1 MSQQQSSKHGPAID
15 DALQNDR
22 RQSSAGTR
30 HEGRPED
37 DPVGGNTTEDVRVE
51 VARFLGPAA
60 FPGDA
65 AHLQTIAADNDA
77 TEQVRDLLARLAD
90 DRTYESVQEALDG
103 LREG

>member
-15 DALQNDR
+15 DALQDAR

-30 HEGRPED
+30 HHGRPED
-37 DPVGGNTTEDVRVE
+37 DPVGGPTTDDLRSE

-65 AHLQTIAADNDA
+65 ARLQEVAADNDA
-77 TEQVRDLLARLAD
+77 TDEVRAVLRRLD
-90 DRTYESVQEALDG
+90 GDRTYDSVQAVLDAL
-103 LREG
+103 E